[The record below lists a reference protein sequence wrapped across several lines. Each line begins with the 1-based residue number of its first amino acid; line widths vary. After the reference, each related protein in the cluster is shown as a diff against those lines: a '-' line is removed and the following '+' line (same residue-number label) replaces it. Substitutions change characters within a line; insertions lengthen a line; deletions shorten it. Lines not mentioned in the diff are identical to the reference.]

1 MEKTK
6 FGVSAGL
13 LSMICYFTGYTSLT
27 ASVLMLILALAW
39 SESVTLK
46 KNACQAT
53 VLSIFFS
60 LLYTVMNWISGAYES
75 LINTIFGWLE
85 ELLDVYEV
93 QQWFIEN
100 NGFDFLIGFL
110 GFAEFVLMI
119 VFVIL
124 SLKNKVVK
132 IPLITKLIDKHF
144 DAEETVETPAAEE
157 TVASSVVAKTVVA
170 DAPVEEKPKKT
181 TRRTTKKAIQAETAE
196 ENKTE

>member
-13 LSMICYFTGYTSLT
+13 LSMICYFTGYTSLP
-27 ASVLMLILALAW
+27 ASLLMLILALVW

-60 LLYTVMNWISGAYES
+60 LLFTVLNWISGAYES
-75 LINTIFGWLE
+75 LLNMIFGLFD
-85 ELLDVYEV
+85 ELLDVSEV
-93 QQWFIEN
+93 QQWFIDN

-144 DAEETVETPAAEE
+144 DAEETVETPTAEE

-181 TRRTTKKAIQAETAE
+181 TRRTTKKAETAE

>member
-13 LSMICYFTGYTSLT
+13 LSMICYFTGYTSLP
-27 ASVLMLILALAW
+27 ASVLMLILALVW

-60 LLYTVMNWISGAYES
+60 LIFTVLNWISGAYES
-75 LINTIFGWLE
+75 LLNMIFGLFD
-85 ELLDVYEV
+85 ELLDVSEV
-93 QQWFIEN
+93 QQWFIDN

-132 IPLITKLIDKHF
+132 IPLITKFINKHF
-144 DAEETVETPAAEE
+144 DTEENVVSPAAEE
-157 TVASSVVAKTVVA
+157 NVVAET
-170 DAPVEEKPKKT
+170 PVEEKPKKT
-181 TRRTTKKAIQAETAE
+181 TRRTTKKTETTE
-196 ENKTE
+196 ETKTE

>member
-13 LSMICYFTGYTSLT
+13 LSMICYFTGYTSLP
-27 ASVLMLILALAW
+27 ASLLMLILALVW

-60 LLYTVMNWISGAYES
+60 LIFTVLNWISGAYES
-75 LINTIFGWLE
+75 LLNMIFGLFD
-85 ELLDVYEV
+85 ELLDVSEV
-93 QQWFIEN
+93 QQWFIDN

-119 VFVIL
+119 VFVII

-132 IPLITKLIDKHF
+132 IPLFTKLINKHF
-144 DAEETVETPAAEE
+144 DAEETVETRATEE
-157 TVASSVVAKTVVA
+157 KFASSVDAKTVVA

-181 TRRTTKKAIQAETAE
+181 TRRTKKTVQAETTE
-196 ENKTE
+196 ETKTE

>member
-13 LSMICYFTGYTSLT
+13 LSMICYFTGYTSLP
-27 ASVLMLILALAW
+27 ASLLMLVLALVW

-60 LLYTVMNWISGAYES
+60 LIFTVLNWISGAYES
-75 LINTIFGWLE
+75 LLNMIFGLFD
-85 ELLDVYEV
+85 ELLDVSEV
-93 QQWFIEN
+93 QQWFIDN

-144 DAEETVETPAAEE
+144 DTEETVEAPVAEE
-157 TVASSVVAKTVVA
+157 TVATEV
-170 DAPVEEKPKKT
+170 PVEEKPKKT
-181 TRRTTKKAIQAETAE
+181 TRRTTKKAVQAETAE

>member
-27 ASVLMLILALAW
+27 ASILMLALALAW

-60 LLYTVMNWISGAYES
+60 LIFTVMNWISGAYVS
-75 LINTIFGWLE
+75 LLNMIFGLFD
-85 ELLDVYEV
+85 ELLDVSEV
-93 QQWFIEN
+93 QQWFIDN

-110 GFAEFVLMI
+110 GFAEFALMI

-124 SLKNKVVK
+124 CLKNKAVK

-144 DAEETVETPAAEE
+144 DTEETVEAPVAEE
-157 TVASSVVAKTVVA
+157 AVATEV
-170 DAPVEEKPKKT
+170 PVEEKPKKT
-181 TRRTTKKAIQAETAE
+181 TRRTTKKAETTE
-196 ENKTE
+196 ETKKE

>member
-13 LSMICYFTGYTSLT
+13 LSMICYFTGYTSLP
-27 ASVLMLILALAW
+27 ASLLMLILALVW

-60 LLYTVMNWISGAYES
+60 LIFTVLNWISGAYES
-75 LINTIFGWLE
+75 LLNMIFGLFD
-85 ELLDVYEV
+85 ELLDVSEV
-93 QQWFIEN
+93 QQWFIDN

-144 DAEETVETPAAEE
+144 DAEETVETPTAEE

-181 TRRTTKKAIQAETAE
+181 TRRTTKKAETAE

>member
-27 ASVLMLILALAW
+27 ASILMLILALVW

-60 LLYTVMNWISGAYES
+60 LLFTVLNWISGAYES
-75 LINTIFGWLE
+75 LLNMIFGLFD
-85 ELLDVYEV
+85 ELLDVSEV
-93 QQWFIEN
+93 QQWFIDN

-124 SLKNKVVK
+124 SLKNKAVK

-144 DAEETVETPAAEE
+144 DAEETAEASVAEE
-157 TVASSVVAKTVVA
+157 TVATEVS
-170 DAPVEEKPKKT
+170 VEEKPKKT
-181 TRRTTKKAIQAETAE
+181 TRRTTKKAETAE
-196 ENKTE
+196 ETKTE

>member
-27 ASVLMLILALAW
+27 ASILMLILALAW

-75 LINTIFGWLE
+75 LLNMIFGLFD
-85 ELLDVYEV
+85 ELLDVSEV
-93 QQWFIEN
+93 QQWFIDN

-124 SLKNKVVK
+124 SLKNKAVK

-144 DAEETVETPAAEE
+144 DAEETVETPVAEE
-157 TVASSVVAKTVVA
+157 TVAASAVEEAVAEDV
-170 DAPVEEKPKKT
+170 PVEEKPKKT
-181 TRRTTKKAIQAETAE
+181 TRRTKKTVQAETTE
-196 ENKTE
+196 ETKTE

>member
-13 LSMICYFTGYTSLT
+13 LSMICYFTGYTSLP
-27 ASVLMLILALAW
+27 ASLLMLILALVW

-60 LLYTVMNWISGAYES
+60 LIFTVLNWISGAYES
-75 LINTIFGWLE
+75 LLNMIFGLFD
-85 ELLDVYEV
+85 ELLDVSEV
-93 QQWFIEN
+93 QQWFIDN

-132 IPLITKLIDKHF
+132 IPLITKFINKHF
-144 DAEETVETPAAEE
+144 DAEETVETPATEE
-157 TVASSVVAKTVVA
+157 TVASSVDAKTVVA

-181 TRRTTKKAIQAETAE
+181 TRRTKKTVQAETTE
-196 ENKTE
+196 ETKTE

>member
-13 LSMICYFTGYTSLT
+13 LSMICYFTGYTSLP
-27 ASVLMLILALAW
+27 ASLLMLVLALVW

-60 LLYTVMNWISGAYES
+60 LIFTVLNWISGAYES
-75 LINTIFGWLE
+75 LLNMIFGLFD
-85 ELLDVYEV
+85 ELLDVSEV
-93 QQWFIEN
+93 QQWFIDN

-181 TRRTTKKAIQAETAE
+181 TRRTTKKAVQAETAE